1 MSTVKD
7 IMKKPIT
14 IENSSTV
21 SHAMH
26 KFIELKISRLL
37 TTNDEG
43 RIIGIITEKDIGF
56 FLLAN
61 NEEKNLDDISISD
74 ISHPL
79 IEVSKSTPIED
90 AAHIMYSKNIGSVG
104 VSNSETVG
112 IVTKTDLARYYIQN
126 YVGHKRVGDA
136 MTVSYLAMYQNDKL
150 YKILEKMIQD
160 KVSRLIIKDKEDN
173 AVGVITF
180 GDVFRLSLTMGQE
193 SDVIDNSDPT
203 ISVIFPRKG
212 FLSETGF
219 GGTTSAKDV
228 MSDCITSVDYNDDL
242 VTACTEMID
251 SNINGCGVLINGK
264 LSGIV
269 SKTDVMKVLAGLRN
283 QTNSVG
289 NYSK

>member
-1 MSTVKD
+1 VSTVKE

-14 IENSSTV
+14 IENSASV

-26 KFIELKISRLL
+26 KFLESKISRLL

-43 RIIGIITEKDIGF
+43 KIIGIITEKDIGF
-56 FLLAN
+56 FLLSN
-61 NEEKNLDDISISD
+61 YTEKNLDDISISE

-79 IEVSKSTPIED
+79 IEVSESTPIED

-104 VSNSETVG
+104 ISFSDTVG
-112 IVTKTDLARYYIQN
+112 IMTKTDLARYYIQE
-126 YVGHKRVGDA
+126 YVGHRRIGDA
-136 MTVSYLAMYQNDKL
+136 MTVSYSAMYQDDKL
-150 YKILEKMIQD
+150 YQILEKMIHD
-160 KVSRLIIKDKEDN
+160 KVSRLIIKDTENN

-180 GDVFRLSLTMGQE
+180 GDVFRISLTMGQE
-193 SDVIDNSDPT
+193 SDVIDNSDPS

-228 MSDCITSVDYNDDL
+228 MSNSITSVDYNDDL
-242 VTACTEMID
+242 VSACTEMID
-251 SNINGCGVLINGK
+251 NNINGCGVLINGK

-269 SKTDVMKVLAGLRN
+269 SKTDVVKALADFRN
-283 QTNSVG
+283 Q
-289 NYSK
+289 SK

>member
-7 IMKKPIT
+7 MMKKPIV
-14 IENSSTV
+14 IENSSSV

-26 KFIELKISRLL
+26 KFIESKISRFL
-37 TTNDEG
+37 TTNDG
-43 RIIGIITEKDIGF
+43 GKIIGIITEKDIGF

-61 NEEKNLDDISISD
+61 DTEKKLDEILISE

-79 IEVSKSTPIED
+79 IEVSESTPIED
-90 AAHIMYSKNIGSVG
+90 AAHIMLTKNIGSVG
-104 VSNSETVG
+104 VSFSDTVG

-136 MTVSYLAMYQNDKL
+136 MTVSYSAMYQDDKL
-150 YKILEKMIQD
+150 YQILEKMIHD
-160 KVSRLIIKDKEDN
+160 KVSRLIIKDAENN

-180 GDVFRLSLTMGQE
+180 GDVFRISLSVGQE
-193 SDVIDNSDPT
+193 RDVIDNSDPA
-203 ISVIFPRKG
+203 ISVVFPRKG

-251 SNINGCGVLINGK
+251 SNINGCGVLIDGK

-269 SKTDVMKVLAGLRN
+269 SKTDVIAVLAGFRN
-283 QTNSVG
+283 QTS
-289 NYSK
+289 